1 MSQKEKEWLESLLL
15 VRDILDKFSIKYILD
30 TGTLLG
36 AVRDRAFIPW
46 DDDIDIAIIDF
57 IFDKHLAKTIG
68 REFYLGGFDVIIT
81 QTTAHLCRCNCV
93 INLKTYLR
101 NGAFYN
107 STMTKVEGSD
117 LLYSIYNC
125 LNKLALYRN
134 SHSLSCQL
142 VNFIYSIISF
152 TNYFW
157 GNTLRNLLLTK
168 SKPNIRKIV
177 IPAYLMLET
186 KDILF
191 YNEHFKVPADV
202 NGYLTM
208 RYGTNWNI
216 PNRNYNYITDDLS
229 LKEI

>member
-1 MSQKEKEWLESLLL
+1 MSQKEKEWLKSLLL

-57 IFDKHLAKTIG
+57 LFDKYLAKTIG
-68 REFYLGGFDVIIT
+68 REFYLAGFDVIIT
-81 QTTAHLCRCNCV
+81 QTTVHLFRCNCE
-93 INLKTYLR
+93 INLKSYLQ

-125 LNKLALYRN
+125 LNKHALYRN
-134 SHSLSCQL
+134 SHSLSRQL
-142 VNFIYSIISF
+142 VNFIYLVISF
-152 TNYFW
+152 ISYF
-157 GNTLRNLLLTK
+157 GGSSLRNLLLTR

-177 IPAYLMLET
+177 IPVYLMLET
-186 KDILF
+186 KDIIF
-191 YNEHFKVPADV
+191 YNEHFKAPVDV
-202 NGYLTM
+202 NGYLTL
-208 RYGTNWNI
+208 RYGKNWNI
-216 PNRNYNYITDDLS
+216 PTKNYNYITDDLS
-229 LKEI
+229 LK